1 MGQEAEPLNPL
12 FDIREQANAVAG
24 QIAKAVVGK
33 ADVVELLLIALL
45 ANGHV
50 ILEDVPGTGKTLLAK
65 SLARTLRCEFKRVQF
80 TADLLPSDITGIHYY
95 NQQAGKFELRQGP
108 AFTNILLADELNRA
122 TPRTQSSL
130 LECMEERQVTIDG
143 DTYPLDSPFLVIAT
157 QNPIENHGTFPLP
170 EAQLD
175 RFMMKVS
182 MGYPALEEEIE
193 ILRRFSAGDP
203 LPGLTPVLDREQ
215 LARLKSLVPEVKFS
229 DDLLRYLLAIV
240 AATRQHSEIGSGVSP
255 RGSLQLVK
263 AAQARALLRGRD
275 FVLPDDIKALAVP
288 IFAHRIQLKDMLMN
302 ERGRPESL
310 IGTIVDAVPV
320 PTEPAL
326 ERS

>member
-1 MGQEAEPLNPL
+1 MNPL

>member
-1 MGQEAEPLNPL
+1 MTT
-12 FDIREQANAVAG
+12 FSDIRIQADAIAG
-24 QIAKAVVGK
+24 QIASAVVGK
-33 ADVVELLLIALL
+33 QEVVECLLIALL
-45 ANGHV
+45 ASGHL

-65 SLARTLRCEFKRVQF
+65 SLAKTLRCDFKRIQF
-80 TADLLPSDITGIHYY
+80 TADLLPSDISGINFY
-95 NQQAGKFELRQGP
+95 NQQAGRFELRQGP
-108 AFTNILLADELNRA
+108 VFTNILLADELNRA

-143 DTYPLDSPFLVIAT
+143 DTYPLAAPFLVIAT

-175 RFMMKVS
+175 RFMMRVP
-182 MGYPALEEEIE
+182 MGYPTPEEEAE
-193 ILRRFSAGDP
+193 ILRRFSARDP
-203 LPGLTPVLDREQ
+203 LPSLRPVLDREQ
-215 LARLKSLVPEVKFS
+215 LARMQSLVPQVKIS

-240 AATRQHSEIGSGVSP
+240 AATREHPDIGSGVSP

-275 FVLPDDIKALAVP
+275 YVLPDDIKALVVP
-288 IFAHRIQLKDMLMN
+288 VFAHRIQLKDLFGA
-302 ERGRPESL
+302 ERGRPERLLQS
-310 IGTIVDAVPV
+310 IVRAVPV
-320 PTEPAL
+320 PAEPVP